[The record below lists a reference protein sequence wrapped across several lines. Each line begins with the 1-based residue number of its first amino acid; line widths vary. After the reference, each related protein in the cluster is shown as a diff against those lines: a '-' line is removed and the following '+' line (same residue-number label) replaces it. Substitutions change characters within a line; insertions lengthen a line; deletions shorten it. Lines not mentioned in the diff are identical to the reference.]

1 MIVAVLATEIE
12 NCFKKNL
19 TQLYPIRYIIGMN
32 IIKKT
37 DYFEKWFTKLRD
49 IQGKARILARLKRI
63 ELGNIGDHKSIGG
76 GLFELRIDY
85 GPGYRIYYV
94 RMKESIIVLLAGGDK
109 STQEKDIK
117 RARKILSEIGV

>member
-1 MIVAVLATEIE
+1 
-12 NCFKKNL
+12 
-19 TQLYPIRYIIGMN
+19 MN
-32 IIKKT
+32 IKKT
-37 DYFEKWFTKLRD
+37 DNFEKWFTKLRD

-76 GLFELRIDY
+76 GLFELRIDC

-94 RMKESIIVLLAGGDK
+94 RMKESVIVFLAGGDK

-117 RARKILSEIGV
+117 RAYQILSEIGV

>member
-1 MIVAVLATEIE
+1 
-12 NCFKKNL
+12 
-19 TQLYPIRYIIGMN
+19 MN

-37 DYFEKWFTKLRD
+37 ENFEKWFIKLRD

-63 ELGNIGDHKSIGG
+63 ELGNIGDHKSIGS
-76 GLFELRIDY
+76 GLFELRIDC

-94 RMKESIIVLLAGGDK
+94 RMKESVIILLAGGDK

-117 RARKILSEIGV
+117 RARQILSELGA

>member
-1 MIVAVLATEIE
+1 
-12 NCFKKNL
+12 
-19 TQLYPIRYIIGMN
+19 MN

-37 DYFEKWFTKLRD
+37 ESFEKWLTKLRD

-76 GLFELRIDY
+76 GLFELRIDC

-94 RMKESIIVLLAGGDK
+94 RMKKSVIILLAGGDK

-117 RARKILSEIGV
+117 RARQILSELGV